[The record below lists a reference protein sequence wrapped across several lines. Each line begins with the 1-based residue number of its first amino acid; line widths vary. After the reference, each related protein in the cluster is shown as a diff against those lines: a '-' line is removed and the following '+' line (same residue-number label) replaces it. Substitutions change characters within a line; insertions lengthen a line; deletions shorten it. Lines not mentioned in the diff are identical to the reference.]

1 MNHDDSDS
9 LLEFDVVICGA
20 GVMGSAAAAAC
31 AARGVRVALLER
43 FSFLHT
49 RGSSHGPSR
58 IVRRTYPTPLYT
70 SLMSRAYELWAEVD
84 IAAGHTT
91 QPLLRKCGGGLDIVC
106 ANSNVATSLRDACT
120 SADVPIIELSPAQA
134 LDKYGLHLRSHE
146 LAFFQPDS
154 CIVDASRATSVFQD
168 LARTRGAILIE
179 NAEVTSLHTPV
190 ANVPCI
196 LTVVIE
202 GKPREIRAKH
212 VILTPGAWAGP
223 LISKLFPLL
232 PSFPFEIWQCTT
244 MYFERNKTSS
254 FEPLPILIEYGNR
267 PLWTSTTTSSITSD
281 STLLPPVYSC
291 PVIESG
297 GQRAKFA
304 VHMGVTTT
312 ADTRDNVPNIAITIE
327 PVQEWL
333 RVRLP
338 DFNADLPIDVSTCL
352 YTMTPDE
359 DFVLDT
365 IISPRII
372 LAAGFS
378 GHGFKFAPLIG
389 ELLSALATDGDS
401 DAAVATALGPQID
414 SRNVRAAFALNRSA
428 LRTRQDLKGA

>member
-1 MNHDDSDS
+1 MDKS
-9 LLEFDVVICGA
+9 EFDVVVCGA
-20 GVMGSAAAAAC
+20 GIMGSAAAASC

-58 IVRRTYPTPLYT
+58 IVRRSYPTPLYT

-84 IAAGHTT
+84 RAAGHTE
-91 QPLLRKCGGGLDIVC
+91 PLLRKCGGGLDIVC
-106 ANSNVATSLRDACT
+106 ANSNVATSLRDACA
-120 SADVPIIELSPAQA
+120 SADVPIIELFPDQA
-134 LDKYGLHLRSHE
+134 LYKYGLHLRSHE
-146 LAFFQPDS
+146 LAIFQPDS

-168 LARTRGAILIE
+168 LARTRGATLIE
-179 NAEVTSLHTPV
+179 NAEVTSLHIPV

-196 LTVVIE
+196 LTVIIE
-202 GKPREIRAKH
+202 GKLREIRAKH

-232 PSFPFEIWQCTT
+232 PSIPFEVWQCTT
-244 MYFERNKTSS
+244 MFFERNKTASS
-254 FEPLPILIEYGNR
+254 FEPLPVLIEYGDR
-267 PLWTSTTTSSITSD
+267 PLWTSTTTTSITSH

-312 ADTRDNVPNIAITIE
+312 ADTRDNVPNIATTIK

-338 DFNADLPIDVSTCL
+338 DFNADLPIDATTCL

-359 DFVLDT
+359 DFVIDT

-389 ELLSALATDGDS
+389 ELLSALATGDVVV
-401 DAAVATALGPQID
+401 AVATALGPQID
-414 SRNVRAAFALNRSA
+414 SRNVRAAFALNRPA